1 MLATQ
6 RQHRILQELEAHGTV
21 RVTSLAGLLSV
32 SEMTIRRDIDALD
45 AEGLLLR
52 VHGGA
57 TRTGTFGAVEP
68 EFVSKSAQ
76 ETEAKRAI
84 AAEALNL
91 LRPDMTLLISGGT
104 TTYEFARLLPRGL
117 GLTVAT
123 NSIMVANAL
132 AGPAPSPQSGQ
143 GQSGQRQSDRE
154 DPGGEPGGIRTLVLG
169 GQRTPSEALVG
180 PVTMHAMEN
189 LHADLCF
196 MGVHGIDPHAGI
208 TSPNLLEAEV
218 NAAMIAASGELVV
231 LADATKYGLVGLA
244 GIAPLS
250 AIGTLVTDTRIGTGY
265 GGRSALDLLR
275 ETVRDVRVVSAGPH
289 HERPARGALH
299 ASAAEL
305 HPYLPAGP
313 NRPVTAFKGHDA

>member
-6 RQHRILQELEAHGTV
+6 RRHRILQELQASGTV
-21 RVTSLAGLLSV
+21 RVADLAGVLGV
-32 SEMTIRRDIDALD
+32 SEMTVRRDIDTLD
-45 AEGLLLR
+45 AEGQLLR

-57 TRTGTFGAVEP
+57 TRTGSFSAIEP

-76 ETEAKRAI
+76 KTEAKRAI
-84 AAEALNL
+84 AVEALSL

-104 TTYEFARLLPRGL
+104 TTYEFARLLPLDL

-132 AGPAPSPQSGQ
+132 IPGPHG
-143 GQSGQRQSDRE
+143 
-154 DPGGEPGGIRTLVLG
+154 PGGQGGIRTLVLG

-196 MGVHGIDPHAGI
+196 MGVHGIDPEAGI

-218 NAAMIAASGELVV
+218 NAAMIAASAALVV
-231 LADATKYGLVGLA
+231 LADASKYGVVGLA

-250 AIGTLVTDTRIGTGY
+250 SIGTLITDSGITTPGAGHPAADVLTQAVGDLRIAAVPAAQLHSTPPP
-265 GGRSALDLLR
+265 GR
-275 ETVRDVRVVSAGPH
+275 TPQVSA
-289 HERPARGALH
+289 
-299 ASAAEL
+299 
-305 HPYLPAGP
+305 Y
-313 NRPVTAFKGHDA
+313 KGHDA

>member
-1 MLATQ
+1 MLAAQ
-6 RQHRILQELEAHGTV
+6 RQHLILQELEAQGTV
-21 RVTSLAGLLSV
+21 RVAALSAFLGV
-32 SEMTIRRDIDALD
+32 SEMTVRRDIDGLHAD
-45 AEGLLLR
+45 GLLLR

-68 EFVSKSAQ
+68 AFLSKASQ

-84 AAEALNL
+84 AAEALKL
-91 LRPDMTLLISGGT
+91 VRPDMTLLISGGT
-104 TTYEFARLLPRGL
+104 TTYEFARLLPRNL

-132 AGPAPSPQSGQ
+132 PGPVPSGTAWPAT
-143 GQSGQRQSDRE
+143 E
-154 DPGGEPGGIRTLVLG
+154 DGGIRTLVLG

-180 PVTMHAMEN
+180 PVTMHAMEH

-196 MGVHGIDPHAGI
+196 MGVHGIDPQAGI

-218 NAAMIAASGELVV
+218 NAAMIAASGTLVV

-250 AIGTLVTDTRIGTGY
+250 AVHTLVTDARIRTGRE
-265 GGRSALDLLR
+265 GPAAARLLR
-275 ETVRDVRVVSAGPH
+275 ETIRDVRIVPLSSSAGHP
-289 HERPARGALH
+289 PRGAPPEP
-299 ASAAEL
+299 AAGFPA
-305 HPYLPAGP
+305 HPPAD
-313 NRPVTAFKGHDA
+313 RSLPVTATKGHDA

>member
-6 RQHRILQELEAHGTV
+6 RRHRILQELQASGTV
-21 RVTSLAGLLSV
+21 RVADLAGVLGV
-32 SEMTIRRDIDALD
+32 SEMTVRRDIDTLD
-45 AEGLLLR
+45 AEGQLLR

-57 TRTGTFGAVEP
+57 TRTGTFSAIEP

-76 ETEAKRAI
+76 EAEAKRAI
-84 AAEALNL
+84 AAEALSL

-104 TTYEFARLLPRGL
+104 TTYEFARLLPRDL

-132 AGPAPSPQSGQ
+132 VPGPLSQ
-143 GQSGQRQSDRE
+143 GAH
-154 DPGGEPGGIRTLVLG
+154 GGIRTLVLG

-196 MGVHGIDPHAGI
+196 MGVHGIDPEAGI

-218 NAAMIAASGELVV
+218 NAAMIAASGALVV
-231 LADATKYGLVGLA
+231 LADASKYGVVGLA

-250 AIGTLVTDTRIGTGY
+250 SIGMLITDSGIT
-265 GGRSALDLLR
+265 
-275 ETVRDVRVVSAGPH
+275 
-289 HERPARGALH
+289 ARGAGH
-299 ASAAEL
+299 AAADVLRHAVGVLRIAALPARSEQAQPFS
-305 HPYLPAGP
+305 HLPAGRTP
-313 NRPVTAFKGHDA
+313 QVTAHKGHDA

>member
-1 MLATQ
+1 LLATQ

-21 RVTSLAGLLSV
+21 RVTPLAGLLRV

-57 TRTGTFGAVEP
+57 TRTGAFGAVEP

-84 AAEALNL
+84 AAEALSL
-91 LRPDMTLLISGGT
+91 LRPDMTLLVSGGT

-123 NSIMVANAL
+123 NSIMVANVL
-132 AGPAPSPQSGQ
+132 AGPAPSPQSAQ
-143 GQSGQRQSDRE
+143 GQSDRE
-154 DPGGEPGGIRTLVLG
+154 HPGQEHGGIRTLVLG

-189 LHADLCF
+189 LHSDLCF
-196 MGVHGIDPHAGI
+196 MGVHGIDPYAGI

-250 AIGTLVTDTRIGTGY
+250 AIGTLVTDTRISTGR
-265 GGRSALDLLR
+265 GGRAAVDLLR
-275 ETVRDVRVVSAGPH
+275 ETIRDVRIV
-289 HERPARGALH
+289 PATSRLEQPPRGALH

-305 HPYLPAGP
+305 QPHPLAGP

>member
-1 MLATQ
+1 LLATQ
-6 RQHRILQELEAHGTV
+6 RRHWILQELQASWTV
-21 RVTSLAGLLSV
+21 RVADLAGVLGV
-32 SEMTIRRDIDALD
+32 SEMTVRRDIDTLD
-45 AEGLLLR
+45 AEGQLLR

-57 TRTGTFGAVEP
+57 TRTGSFSAIEP

-84 AAEALNL
+84 AAEALSL

-104 TTYEFARLLPRGL
+104 TTYEFARLLPRDL

-132 AGPAPSPQSGQ
+132 IPG
-143 GQSGQRQSDRE
+143 
-154 DPGGEPGGIRTLVLG
+154 PGGPGGIRTLVLG

-196 MGVHGIDPHAGI
+196 MGVHGIDPEAGI

-218 NAAMIAASGELVV
+218 NAAMIAASAALVV
-231 LADATKYGLVGLA
+231 LADASKYGVVGLA

-250 AIGTLVTDTRIGTGY
+250 SIGTLISDSGITTRGAGRPAADVLTQAVGDLRIAAVPAAQLHFTPPTG
-265 GGRSALDLLR
+265 R
-275 ETVRDVRVVSAGPH
+275 TPQVSA
-289 HERPARGALH
+289 
-299 ASAAEL
+299 
-305 HPYLPAGP
+305 Y
-313 NRPVTAFKGHDA
+313 KGHDA

>member
-1 MLATQ
+1 MPASIRQSQMLESVA
-6 RQHRILQELEAHGTV
+6 RQGFVTV
-21 RVTSLAGLLSV
+21 SQAARRLGV
-32 SEMTIRRDIDALD
+32 SEMTVRRDIDAMH

-57 TRTGTFGAVEP
+57 TRTGTYGAVEP
-68 EFVSKSAQ
+68 AFLSKSSQ

-84 AAEALNL
+84 AAEALKL

-104 TTYEFARLLPRGL
+104 TTYEFARLLPRNL

-132 AGPAPSPQSGQ
+132 PGPVPSGTAARP
-143 GQSGQRQSDRE
+143 DTE
-154 DPGGEPGGIRTLVLG
+154 DGGIRTLVLG

-180 PVTMHAMEN
+180 PVTMHAMEH

-196 MGVHGIDPHAGI
+196 MGVHGIDPQAGI

-218 NAAMIAASGELVV
+218 NAAMIAASGTLVV

-250 AIGTLVTDTRIGTGY
+250 AVHTLVTDARIGTGRD
-265 GGRSALDLLR
+265 GPAPARLLR
-275 ETVRDVRVVSAGPH
+275 ETIRDVRIVPLSSSAGHP
-289 HERPARGALH
+289 PRGAPPEPT
-299 ASAAEL
+299 AGFPA
-305 HPYLPAGP
+305 HPPAD
-313 NRPVTAFKGHDA
+313 RTLPVTATKGHDA

>member
-6 RQHRILQELEAHGTV
+6 RRHRILQELQASGTV
-21 RVTSLAGLLSV
+21 RVADLAGALGV
-32 SEMTIRRDIDALD
+32 SEMTVRRDIDTLD
-45 AEGLLLR
+45 AEGQLLR

-57 TRTGTFGAVEP
+57 TRTGSFSAIEP

-76 ETEAKRAI
+76 EAEAKRAI
-84 AAEALNL
+84 AAEALSL

-104 TTYEFARLLPRGL
+104 TTYEFARILPRDL

-132 AGPAPSPQSGQ
+132 IPGPHTAGG
-143 GQSGQRQSDRE
+143 R
-154 DPGGEPGGIRTLVLG
+154 GGIRTLVLG

-196 MGVHGIDPHAGI
+196 MGVHGIDPEAGI

-218 NAAMIAASGELVV
+218 NAAMIAASGALVV
-231 LADATKYGLVGLA
+231 LADSSKYGVVGLA

-250 AIGTLVTDTRIGTGY
+250 SIGTLITDSGITTRGAGHAAADVLTQAVGDLRIAAVPAAHLPSTPPTG
-265 GGRSALDLLR
+265 R
-275 ETVRDVRVVSAGPH
+275 TPQVSA
-289 HERPARGALH
+289 
-299 ASAAEL
+299 
-305 HPYLPAGP
+305 Y
-313 NRPVTAFKGHDA
+313 KGHDA

>member
-6 RQHRILQELEAHGTV
+6 RRHRILQELQASGTV
-21 RVTSLAGLLSV
+21 RVADLASVFGV
-32 SEMTIRRDIDALD
+32 SEMTVRRDIDTLD
-45 AEGLLLR
+45 AEGQLLR

-57 TRTGTFGAVEP
+57 TRTGTFSAIEP

-84 AAEALNL
+84 AAEALSL
-91 LRPDMTLLISGGT
+91 LRPDMILLISGGT

-123 NSIMVANAL
+123 NSIMVAKAL
-132 AGPAPSPQSGQ
+132 VPGAPGPGAH
-143 GQSGQRQSDRE
+143 
-154 DPGGEPGGIRTLVLG
+154 GGIRTLVLG

-196 MGVHGIDPHAGI
+196 MGVHGIDPEAGI

-218 NAAMIAASGELVV
+218 NAAMIAASGALVV
-231 LADATKYGLVGLA
+231 LADASKYGVVGLA

-250 AIGTLVTDTRIGTGY
+250 SIGTLITDSGITTRGSGNAAADVLTQAVG
-265 GGRSALDLLR
+265 DLR
-275 ETVRDVRVVSAGPH
+275 IATV
-289 HERPARGALH
+289 PARAEQAALP
-299 ASAAEL
+299 ASAAQP
-305 HPYLPAGP
+305 HSHLPAGRTP
-313 NRPVTAFKGHDA
+313 QVTAHKGHDA

>member
-6 RQHRILQELEAHGTV
+6 RRHRILQELQASGTV
-21 RVTSLAGLLSV
+21 RVADLAGVLGV
-32 SEMTIRRDIDALD
+32 SEMTVRRDIDTLD
-45 AEGLLLR
+45 AEGQLLR

-57 TRTGTFGAVEP
+57 TRTGSFSAIEP

-84 AAEALNL
+84 AADALSL

-104 TTYEFARLLPRGL
+104 TTYEFARLLPRDL

-132 AGPAPSPQSGQ
+132 IPGPHT
-143 GQSGQRQSDRE
+143 
-154 DPGGEPGGIRTLVLG
+154 PGERGGIRTLVLG

-189 LHADLCF
+189 LRADLCF
-196 MGVHGIDPHAGI
+196 MGVHGIDPEAGI

-218 NAAMIAASGELVV
+218 NAAMIAASGALVV
-231 LADATKYGLVGLA
+231 LADSSKYGVVGLA
-244 GIAPLS
+244 GIAPLTS
-250 AIGTLVTDTRIGTGY
+250 IGTLITDSGISTRGAGHAAADVLRQAVGDLRISAVPAAHLHSIPPA
-265 GGRSALDLLR
+265 GR
-275 ETVRDVRVVSAGPH
+275 TPQVSA
-289 HERPARGALH
+289 
-299 ASAAEL
+299 
-305 HPYLPAGP
+305 Y
-313 NRPVTAFKGHDA
+313 KGHDA

>member
-1 MLATQ
+1 LLATQ
-6 RQHRILQELEAHGTV
+6 RRHRILQELQASGTV
-21 RVTSLAGLLSV
+21 RVADLAGVLGV
-32 SEMTIRRDIDALD
+32 SEMTVRRDIDTLD
-45 AEGLLLR
+45 AEGQLLR

-57 TRTGTFGAVEP
+57 TRTGSFSAIEP

-84 AAEALNL
+84 AAEALSL

-104 TTYEFARLLPRGL
+104 TTYEFARLLPRDL

-132 AGPAPSPQSGQ
+132 IPG
-143 GQSGQRQSDRE
+143 
-154 DPGGEPGGIRTLVLG
+154 PGGPGGIRTLVLG

-196 MGVHGIDPHAGI
+196 MGVHGIDPEAGI

-218 NAAMIAASGELVV
+218 NAAMIAASAALVV
-231 LADATKYGLVGLA
+231 LADASKYGVVGLA

-250 AIGTLVTDTRIGTGY
+250 SIGTLISDSGITTRGAGRPAADVLTQAVGDLRIAAVPAAQLHFTPPTG
-265 GGRSALDLLR
+265 R
-275 ETVRDVRVVSAGPH
+275 TPQVSA
-289 HERPARGALH
+289 
-299 ASAAEL
+299 
-305 HPYLPAGP
+305 Y
-313 NRPVTAFKGHDA
+313 KGHDA

>member
-6 RQHRILQELEAHGTV
+6 RQHRILQELEAQGTV

-143 GQSGQRQSDRE
+143 GQSGQGQSDRE
-154 DPGGEPGGIRTLVLG
+154 HGGIRTLVLG

-180 PVTMHAMEN
+180 PVTMHAMKT

-218 NAAMIAASGELVV
+218 NAAMIAASGDLVV

-244 GIAPLS
+244 DS
-250 AIGTLVTDTRIGTGY
+250 A
-265 GGRSALDLLR
+265 ALR
-275 ETVRDVRVVSAGPH
+275 HRHPH
-289 HERPARGALH
+289 HRHQNQHGPRRPLRTG
-299 ASAAEL
+299 
-305 HPYLPAGP
+305 PATADGP
-313 NRPVTAFKGHDA
+313 

>member
-6 RQHRILQELEAHGTV
+6 RRHRILQELQASGTV
-21 RVTSLAGLLSV
+21 RVADLAGVLGV
-32 SEMTIRRDIDALD
+32 SEMTVRRDIDSLD
-45 AEGLLLR
+45 AEGRLLR

-57 TRTGTFGAVEP
+57 TRTGTFSAIEP

-76 ETEAKRAI
+76 ESDAKRAI
-84 AAEALNL
+84 AAEALSL
-91 LRPDMTLLISGGT
+91 LRPDMTLFISGGT
-104 TTYEFARLLPRGL
+104 TTYEFARLLPRDL

-132 AGPAPSPQSGQ
+132 VPGPPSSGTN
-143 GQSGQRQSDRE
+143 G
-154 DPGGEPGGIRTLVLG
+154 PGAHGGIRTLVLG

-196 MGVHGIDPHAGI
+196 MGVHGIDPEAGI

-218 NAAMIAASGELVV
+218 NAAMIAASEGLVV
-231 LADATKYGLVGLA
+231 LADASKYGVVGLA

-250 AIGTLVTDTRIGTGY
+250 SIGTLITDSGITTRGAGHATADMLAQAVGH
-265 GGRSALDLLR
+265 LR
-275 ETVRDVRVVSAGPH
+275 IAAV
-289 HERPARGALH
+289 PAR
-299 ASAAEL
+299 AEQAQL
-305 HPYLPAGP
+305 PSHLPAGRTP
-313 NRPVTAFKGHDA
+313 QVTAHKGHDA

>member
-6 RQHRILQELEAHGTV
+6 RRHRILQELQASGTV
-21 RVTSLAGLLSV
+21 RVADLAGVLGV
-32 SEMTIRRDIDALD
+32 SEMTVRRDIDTLD
-45 AEGLLLR
+45 AEGQLLR

-57 TRTGTFGAVEP
+57 TRTDTFSAIEP

-76 ETEAKRAI
+76 EAEAKRAI
-84 AAEALNL
+84 AAEALGL

-104 TTYEFARLLPRGL
+104 TTYEFARLLPRDL

-132 AGPAPSPQSGQ
+132 VPGPLSPGAG
-143 GQSGQRQSDRE
+143 
-154 DPGGEPGGIRTLVLG
+154 GGIRTLVLG

-196 MGVHGIDPHAGI
+196 MGVHGIDPEAGI

-218 NAAMIAASGELVV
+218 NAAMIAASGALVV
-231 LADATKYGLVGLA
+231 LADASKYGVVGLA

-250 AIGTLVTDTRIGTGY
+250 SIGTLITDSGIT
-265 GGRSALDLLR
+265 
-275 ETVRDVRVVSAGPH
+275 
-289 HERPARGALH
+289 ARGAGH
-299 ASAAEL
+299 AAAEVL
-305 HPYLPAGP
+305 RQAVGDLRIAALPARSEQAQP
-313 NRPVTAFKGHDA
+313 SSHRPAGRTPQVTAHKGHDA

>member
-6 RQHRILQELEAHGTV
+6 RRHRILQELQASGTV
-21 RVTSLAGLLSV
+21 RVADLAGVLGV
-32 SEMTIRRDIDALD
+32 SEMTVRRDIDTLD
-45 AEGLLLR
+45 AEGQLLR

-57 TRTGTFGAVEP
+57 TRNGSFSAIEP

-76 ETEAKRAI
+76 ATEAKRAI
-84 AAEALNL
+84 AAEALSL

-104 TTYEFARLLPRGL
+104 TTYEFARLLPRDL

-132 AGPAPSPQSGQ
+132 IPGPQ
-143 GQSGQRQSDRE
+143 G
-154 DPGGEPGGIRTLVLG
+154 PGGPGGIRTLVLG

-196 MGVHGIDPHAGI
+196 MGVHGIDPEAGI

-218 NAAMIAASGELVV
+218 NAAMIAASAALVV
-231 LADATKYGLVGLA
+231 LADASKYGLVGLA

-250 AIGTLVTDTRIGTGY
+250 SIGTLVTDSGITTRGA
-265 GGRSALDLLR
+265 GRPAADVLTQAVGDLRIAAVPAAQLHSTPPPGR
-275 ETVRDVRVVSAGPH
+275 TPQVSA
-289 HERPARGALH
+289 
-299 ASAAEL
+299 
-305 HPYLPAGP
+305 Y
-313 NRPVTAFKGHDA
+313 KGHDA